1 MSDMQEAAFNK
12 AVLLVGAL
20 AEGREELLRF
30 FCANFLSS
38 LILRL
43 REGLTE
49 EAYGDAIASAAALLA
64 GAALLRMAQEETLEE
79 FKAGDLTVKQSGGMD
94 TDAAARSLE
103 DQARL
108 LAGPFL
114 EDSFCFSGV

>member
-79 FKAGDLTVKQSGGMD
+79 FKAGDLTVKQGGMD

-114 EDSFCFSGV
+114 GNSFCFSGV